1 MTSHADITSSL
12 KHAKSKS
19 GVALI
24 PFFTAGYPSM
34 DQFKTDLINISRVGD
49 VVEVGIPFS
58 DPMSDGMT
66 IQRSS
71 HEALQNG
78 VSLSWIFDEIDSIK
92 SQLKSPIVF
101 MSYLNPL
108 MAFGYDKLVDRAKKA
123 GVCGFIV
130 PDLPLEESDEFRDVL
145 ENKDLGLI
153 QLISPATPEKRM
165 ATLSKASKG
174 FIYAVTMTGITGS
187 EQGLAKNLTSYLS
200 KISDMSDLPVCAGFG
215 VRTAKDVS
223 LISKHADGAIVGSAL
238 VETMEKKQDIIQF
251 LEGLRKF

>member
-1 MTSHADITSSL
+1 MTSHADITKSL
-12 KHAKSKS
+12 EDAKSKS

-34 DQFKTDLINISRVGD
+34 DQFKSDLIKISSVGD

-78 VSLSWIFDEIDSIK
+78 VSLSWIFDEIDNVK
-92 SQLKSPIVF
+92 SQLKAPIVF

-108 MAFGYDKLVDRAKKA
+108 MAFGYDKLVRRARDV

-130 PDLPLEESDEFRDVL
+130 PDLPLEESDELRYELDK
-145 ENKDLGLI
+145 EDLGLI
-153 QLISPATPEKRM
+153 QLISPTTPEARM
-165 ATLSKASKG
+165 ATLSEASKG

-187 EQGLAKNLTSYLS
+187 DRGLAKNLTSYLS
-200 KISDMSDLPVCAGFG
+200 KISEMSDLPVCAGFG
-215 VRTAKDVS
+215 IRSARDVS
-223 LISKHADGAIVGSAL
+223 MIGQYADGAIVGSAL

-251 LEGLRKF
+251 LKDLRQF

>member
-1 MTSHADITSSL
+1 MTSHADITKSL
-12 KHAKSKS
+12 EYAKSKS

-34 DQFKTDLINISRVGD
+34 DQFKSDLIKISSVGD

-78 VSLSWIFDEIDSIK
+78 VSLSWIFDEIDNVK
-92 SQLKSPIVF
+92 SQLKAPIVF

-108 MAFGYDKLVDRAKKA
+108 MAFGYDKLVRRAKDV

-130 PDLPLEESDEFRDVL
+130 PDLPLEESDELRYELDK
-145 ENKDLGLI
+145 EDLGLI
-153 QLISPATPEKRM
+153 QLISPTTPEERM
-165 ATLSKASKG
+165 ATLSEASKG

-187 EQGLAKNLTSYLS
+187 DRGLAKNLTSYLS
-200 KISDMSDLPVCAGFG
+200 KISEMSDLPVCAGFG
-215 VRTAKDVS
+215 VRSARDVS
-223 LISKHADGAIVGSAL
+223 MIGQYADGAIVGSAL

-251 LEGLRKF
+251 LKDLRQF